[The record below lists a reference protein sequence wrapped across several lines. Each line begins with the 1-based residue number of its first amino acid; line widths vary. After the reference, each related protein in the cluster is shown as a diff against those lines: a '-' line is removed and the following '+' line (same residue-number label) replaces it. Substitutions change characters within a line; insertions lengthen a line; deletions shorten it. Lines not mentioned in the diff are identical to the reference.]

1 VPLTDD
7 SELRE
12 LFVSEVRERA
22 DRLASGARE
31 MIDGSVE
38 RDTAHDLYREG
49 HTIKGTARMM
59 GFAALSDAGR
69 LLEETWKAIVDGD
82 ARHGSELGAALLVL
96 SEALVPAVDADPE
109 LGPADLADAVRG
121 VRRVLR
127 GDAPEPAPE
136 RMPQGVGAL
145 ESPPLEGHDLGGL
158 LSTLDST
165 TFGEKIRVD
174 TAGLYRLIN
183 GLCSLRVDADA
194 LSGMLSDLVDGGAG
208 AEAAA
213 ERVAV
218 LSSAVAATQKAILDL
233 QGRAVDLAAVPL
245 SEITNTFPQLVRY
258 LARRADK
265 ELRFELVGDEHTV
278 DRQVLDTLSDSLRQ
292 LLVNAIE
299 HGIEPVPERIAAG
312 KPPTATLAL
321 RVRVVDHKLEVVVT
335 DDGRGVDWAAVRRSA
350 IRRGLLPPGEEADI
364 TALKGLLFSRHFS
377 TAMPGELV
385 GDGNGLAD
393 LAAAVESLHGTLS
406 LDTTEGEGTLVRF
419 VVPTSRA
426 LQDAVLVVAGGQ
438 TWGLPEIAVLDRIAL
453 PGDAEATMRWQGK
466 EIPLRSFAD
475 AVGLG
480 ESEDQTRVLVV
491 GSAAGPVGFTVAS
504 ELGSRQVAARELGP
518 VLGGAPHLTGA
529 ALLGGGDVV
538 LLVDPARLAERAP
551 TADTGP
557 KARVLVVDD
566 SRGARQI
573 IGSALGSAGYL
584 VELAAG
590 APEALDLIA
599 DADFDAIVLDYVL
612 PTMDGAT
619 LVERVRG
626 LGTTAPI
633 VVLSGLATARDKDRV
648 MTAGADAYFD
658 KDDVRKGALA
668 AAIGSLIAGRADG

>member
-1 VPLTDD
+1 
-7 SELRE
+7 
-12 LFVSEVRERA
+12 
-22 DRLASGARE
+22 
-31 MIDGSVE
+31 
-38 RDTAHDLYREG
+38 
-49 HTIKGTARMM
+49 M

-69 LLEETWKAIVDGD
+69 LLEETWKALVDGD
-82 ARHGSELGAALLVL
+82 VRHGPELGAALLAL

-109 LGPADLADAVRG
+109 LGPADLADAVRA
-121 VRRVLR
+121 VRSAVR
-127 GDAPEPAPE
+127 GDTSEPASE
-136 RMPQGVGAL
+136 RMPRGVSAL
-145 ESPPLEGHDLGGL
+145 ESPPQEGHDLGGL

-165 TFGEKIRVD
+165 TFGETIRVD

-194 LSGMLSDLVDGGAG
+194 LSGMLSDLVEGG

-299 HGIEPVPERIAAG
+299 HGIEPAAERLAAG

-321 RVRVVDHKLEVVVT
+321 HARVVDHKIEVVVT

-350 IRRGLLPPGEEADI
+350 IRRGLLPPGEDADV

-377 TAMPGELV
+377 TSMPGELV

-406 LDTTEGEGTLVRF
+406 LDTTEGEGTSVRF

-438 TWGLPEIAVLDRIAL
+438 TWGLPEIAILDRVAL
-453 PGDAEATMRWQGK
+453 PGDAETAMQWHGR

-538 LLVDPARLAERAP
+538 LLVDPARLAQRAP
-551 TADTGP
+551 APDTGP

-573 IGSALGSAGYL
+573 IGSALGSAGYM

-590 APEALDLIA
+590 APEALDLLSEA
-599 DADFDAIVLDYVL
+599 QFDAIVLDYVL

-626 LGTTAPI
+626 LGITAPI

-648 MTAGADAYFD
+648 MTSGADAYFD

-668 AAIGSLIAGRADG
+668 AAIGSLIAGRAGG